1 MAEWK
6 NAELEYL
13 SDCTASFP
21 GDGRKRLENLGVPRK
36 LLNIIQTILH
46 KYPHTRPDFF
56 HRLVAACLLT
66 HAPERAFLRL
76 EHFLEARGNDVS
88 GLPASPDTSLILAR
102 VFASSGALSGR
113 INADSSLTALL
124 SETARPLLARVGKKY
139 YLDRLKARLESYRLI
154 TERKRA
160 LHLEH
165 TVQLVR
171 ICARNADPSIPITEI
186 NLELSSLAEAVVETC
201 LLLAYEEISARMGK
215 PIGPHSLVVL
225 GLGKLGGS
233 ELNVSS
239 DIDLIYLY
247 GEGEETY
254 GNYDS
259 PGFHTALAERLT
271 RILGEATEHG
281 TLYRVDTRL
290 RADGASGPLVRT
302 PSDYLR
308 YLEMRGEA
316 WERQVLLKARPVAG
330 ALDVGRSFLES
341 VEHFVFPA
349 SISRS
354 PNREIVELKN
364 RIEARIVAEGS
375 KKTHLKLVPGGIRDI
390 EFVVQCLQLLMGGTR
405 PEVRC
410 RGTIPALDGL
420 RELGALSSEEH
431 GILSDAYILYR
442 RVENA
447 LQWRE
452 LLPSFV
458 MPDEPEELKYL
469 AAFLGYDGPD
479 GTSAGVESLLED
491 LENGMK
497 AVRDIYNAVFGV
509 TDPDSFEERVLFAVE
524 HPGDDGV
531 GRFMESM
538 GFHDPRDSASTLSR
552 LAIGDNGGTSGL
564 DPDSPVGRFLPK
576 LLRALSELPD
586 PGGALER
593 FARVTESYGA
603 RHILIEILD
612 SNPSFFELLLTI
624 THASA
629 FITEL
634 IARDPSLLDWLV
646 EAGEIVHPM
655 NAGEIRRELGKI
667 AETAG
672 SDEHFTRTCLAVKN
686 REKLRI
692 GVRDVTGLADT
703 RETFSELTELAECT
717 VKCAYT
723 RARKNLSPGPGSTR
737 RDVFAVMAAG
747 RLGAGMMD
755 FGSDLD
761 LIFIYGGPGQSERPE
776 AQERAIRLSQHIL
789 SLITG
794 GGGAYKIYDV
804 DARLRPEGGN
814 APLAVSI
821 NEYKRYLFRR
831 ASVWERLALIRTRP
845 VAGDNRLARET
856 LEAVH
861 DFVYQRPFSPPEIKK
876 LMEIRETMREASRRR
891 YPGRINIK
899 SGVGGLFDIDFAAQ
913 AYAAHYGARNVS
925 LRHRGTPRIL
935 EALGETG
942 ILPGHEVRTLTEMY
956 EYLCNVEKAL
966 RIGSG
971 LSINALP
978 DSEKEKRRIS
988 RLLGYRNVRRFM
1000 KRLEDVT
1007 FLTAELY
1014 ESLMSRLLS
1023 DARGEKPM

>member
-1 MAEWK
+1 MNRWK
-6 NAELEYL
+6 NAKLEYL
-13 SDCTASFP
+13 SDCTASFSA
-21 GDGRKRLENLGVPRK
+21 DGRKRLENIGVPRK
-36 LLNIIQTILH
+36 LLNIIQTLLH
-46 KYPHTRPDFF
+46 KHPCKRPAFL
-56 HRLVAACLLT
+56 HRLIAACLLT

-76 EHFLEARGNDVS
+76 GHFLDAGGSDFA
-88 GLPASPDTSLILAR
+88 GLSADSDTPLILAR

-113 INADSSLTALL
+113 INADPSLPALL
-124 SETARPLLARVGKKY
+124 SETARPLRARVGKKY
-139 YLDRLKARLESYRLI
+139 YFDRLKARLGGYRLI

-165 TVQLVR
+165 TVQLMR

-186 NLELSSLAEAVVETC
+186 NMELSSLAEAVVEAC
-201 LLLAYEEISARMGK
+201 LLLAYDEISARIGK

-225 GLGKLGGS
+225 GLGKLGGR

-247 GEGEETY
+247 GDGENIY
-254 GNYDS
+254 GNYDGL
-259 PGFHTALAERLT
+259 GFHTVLAERLT

-316 WERQVLLKARPVAG
+316 WERQILLKARPVAG
-330 ALDVGRSFLES
+330 VLDVGRSFLES

-364 RIEARIVAEGS
+364 RIEARIVADGS
-375 KKTHLKLVPGGIRDI
+375 EKTHLKLVPGGIRDI

-410 RGTIPALDGL
+410 RGTIPALDRLG
-420 RELGALSSEEH
+420 ELGALSAEEH
-431 GILSDAYILYR
+431 EILSDAYILYR

-458 MPDEPEELKYL
+458 MPDDPGELQYL
-469 AAFLGYDGPD
+469 AAFLGYDGPE
-479 GTSAGVESLLED
+479 GTTAGARSLLED
-491 LENGMK
+491 LENHMK
-497 AVRDIYNAVFGV
+497 VVREIYNTVFGV
-509 TDPDSFEERVLFAVE
+509 TAPDSFEEKVLFAVE
-524 HPGDDGV
+524 HPGDDGA

-538 GFHDPRDSASTLSR
+538 GFRDSHESASKLLR
-552 LAIGDNGGTSGL
+552 LALGENGETSGL

-576 LLRALSELPD
+576 LLKALSELPD

-593 FARVTESYGA
+593 FVRVTESYGA
-603 RHILIEILD
+603 RHTLIEILD
-612 SNPSFFELLLTI
+612 SNPPFFELLLTI

-634 IARDPSLLDWLV
+634 IVRDPSLLDWLV

-655 NAGEIRRELGKI
+655 NGGEIRRELVRL
-667 AETAG
+667 AEGTG
-672 SDEHFTRTCLAVKN
+672 SDEHFTRACLAVKN

-703 RETFSELTELAECT
+703 RETFSALTELAECT
-717 VKCAYT
+717 VKCAYA
-723 RARKNLSPGPGSTR
+723 RARKNISPRSSARGN
-737 RDVFAVMAAG
+737 VFAVMAAG

-761 LIFIYGGPGQSERPE
+761 LIFIYGGSGQSESPE

-821 NEYKRYLFRR
+821 DEYKRYLLRR
-831 ASVWERLALIRTRP
+831 ASVWERLALIRTRT
-845 VAGDNRLARET
+845 VAGDNRLGRET
-856 LEAVH
+856 LEAIR
-861 DFVYQRPFSPPEIKK
+861 DFVYQRPFSPEEIEK
-876 LMEIRETMREASRRR
+876 LMRIRETMREASSRR

-899 SGVGGLFDIDFAAQ
+899 SGAGGLFDIDFAAQ

-925 LRHRGTPRIL
+925 LRHRGTPGIL
-935 EALGETG
+935 EALGKTG
-942 ILPGHEVRTLTEMY
+942 ILPAHEARTLAEMY

-978 DSEKEKRRIS
+978 DSEAEKSRVS

-1007 FLTAELY
+1007 SLTAELY
-1014 ESLMSRLLS
+1014 ESLMNRLLS
-1023 DARGEKPM
+1023 AACGERPTS